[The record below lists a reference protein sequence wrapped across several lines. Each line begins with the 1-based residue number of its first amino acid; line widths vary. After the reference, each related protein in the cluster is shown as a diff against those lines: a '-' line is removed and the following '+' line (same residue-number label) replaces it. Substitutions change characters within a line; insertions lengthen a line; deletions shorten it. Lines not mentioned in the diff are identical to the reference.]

1 MMIGMLAFAVAWEAF
16 TNYLERRFEDS
27 KAQSEILS
35 KAFKELMI
43 LGFIAFA
50 LIMGKEVGLIAW
62 SPETLRCFEFCD
74 LLVSISVLVY
84 IANCAISLFTMHTV
98 QRDWDRS
105 AHTTPGEVIIGVQ
118 RSVQILQ
125 ASSWERCK
133 AWLPFAADWHGD
145 ADFKVLQLLF
155 QSKFHLVNCDRHP
168 KMNIHQRTANRH

>member
-1 MMIGMLAFAVAWEAF
+1 MIGMLAFAVAWEAF

-84 IANCAISLFTMHTV
+84 IANCAISLFTMHMV

-145 ADFKVLQLLF
+145 ADFTVLQLLF
-155 QSKFHLVNCDRHP
+155 HSKFHLVNCDRHP